1 MYLKKKKKSH
11 SLFNTRCQRIV
22 QRFCKSE
29 KVIRIKIHLLGFK
42 DR

>member
-1 MYLKKKKKSH
+1 MYFFFKKKER
-11 SLFNTRCQRIV
+11 LFNTRCQRVV